1 MQQARR
7 VDYVTNCGHGFAG
20 LECNEVMSC
29 EELDYCSGHGMCQRG
44 GLCICDPGWTVWINS
59 TTPPSCSLTV
69 FHFHF
74 HSLACHFHIHGM
86 QKCKYV
92 WVCACA
98 SDWCCFDWC
107 CFYYFIWNCLE
118 ALLGALFT
126 RLCACLRVCP
136 SWRARKV
143 EAVSMGSFSCQLS
156 SCHTQSI
163 SSHRGLRAFNQIVPV
178 CALVFLSFFLP
189 LSCRLTLFLPLAPS
203 DEENALLWHHLCVCV
218 CVC

>member
-1 MQQARR
+1 MDSQALSAMRWCL
-7 VDYVTNCGHGFAG
+7 VKNWTTAVGM
-20 LECNEVMSC
+20 ECANEVV
-29 EELDYCSGHGMCQRG
+29 Y
-44 GLCICDPGWTVWINS
+44 VYA
-59 TTPPSCSLTV
+59 TPDGRYESIRQPLPLA
-69 FHFHF
+69 
-74 HSLACHFHIHGM
+74 HSPCFIFTFTHLHAIFTFTACK
-86 QKCKYV
+86 KCKYV

-126 RLCACLRVCP
+126 RWCACLRVCA

-143 EAVSMGSFSCQLS
+143 EAVSMGSFSCQVS

-178 CALVFLSFFLP
+178 CAPVFLSFFLP